1 MKAEPLTL
9 RQQLIR
15 HQVGLKAAGVFFVT
29 ILIILIGLIPLFRSA
44 GTALRKIETRQKE
57 EKALS
62 QKVAVLSQIDQAVL
76 KERTKVIKAALPE
89 TKDVIAY
96 LGAVDG
102 LSRELGL
109 SFGGITIAPG
119 EVSGKDEKTSKTG
132 KNKRTVSTLNVL
144 DTDIKISGTK
154 DGIYAFLRQVEQT
167 LPLMQVSDVNVAL
180 AGEDLYTMTLSL
192 GMLWSPSVESDL
204 KGAITL
210 FNEQEEDYFKRLN
223 SFRLYPASRVE
234 AAVANTGKDNLFIQ
248 D

>member
-1 MKAEPLTL
+1 MKNETNITL

-15 HQVGLKAAGVFFVT
+15 HQVALKAVGIALVSVM
-29 ILIILIGLIPLFRSA
+29 IILVGLVPLFKSA
-44 GTALRKIETRQKE
+44 GASLRKIEARQKE
-57 EKALS
+57 EKLLS
-62 QKVAVLSQIDQAVL
+62 QKVAILSQIDQTVL
-76 KERTKVIKAALPE
+76 TERTKVIKAALPE
-89 TKDVIAY
+89 SKDVIAY

-102 LSRELGL
+102 LSKELGL

-119 EVSGKDEKTSKTG
+119 DVSGKAETKAG
-132 KNKRTVSTLNVL
+132 KNKRTVSELNVL

-167 LPLMQVSDVNVAL
+167 LPLMQVADVSVQVAD
-180 AGEDLYTMTLSL
+180 EDLYTMTLSL
-192 GMLWSPSVESDL
+192 GMLWSGTPETDL

-210 FNEQEEDYFKRLN
+210 FNEKEESYFQRLN

-234 AAVANTGKDNLFIQ
+234 TAVAEVGKTNLFQQ